1 MDQTCAD
8 CEATL
13 DHCHGTLIVHQ
24 ENVRECTE
32 DGCFVLDSARHD
44 FVVDCVGLTDCD
56 CTRAVVAHYRQI
68 A

>member
-1 MDQTCAD
+1 MIDQCAD
-8 CEATL
+8 CVAEL

-24 ENVRECTE
+24 DTVVECTE

-44 FVVDCVGLTDCD
+44 LVVDCSGDCD
-56 CTRAVVAHYRQI
+56 CVQVVLQYRKS